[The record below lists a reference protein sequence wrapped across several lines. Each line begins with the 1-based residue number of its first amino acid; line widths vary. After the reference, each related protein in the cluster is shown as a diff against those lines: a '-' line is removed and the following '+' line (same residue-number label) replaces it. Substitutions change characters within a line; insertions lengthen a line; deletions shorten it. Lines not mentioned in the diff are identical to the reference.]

1 MKKLTRKTLI
11 TILSLA
17 LIIVILGTTT
27 FAWITISN
35 RAAVQGMEF
44 EVDTPNG
51 LQIERGEEIVEK
63 NFTNK
68 IIESQYNGIKYLQPV
83 SSVDGKDFYF
93 TPNLLSGVDG
103 RGQLTNTAKIY
114 EYDDESF
121 KQLYDGI
128 YDVKVQGYAEYT
140 YILKAVA
147 SSENTSVYLNEMNF
161 NYDGAED
168 ASNAY
173 KAFRVAVLTKQY
185 NGEAFDDEYTSLGV
199 ISASASKNNTPGA
212 AVGNTTPASEITIG
226 DDTFEVYQSSYGY
239 MLYKKGDTYYTDL
252 GQTEYTLKAGD
263 NALANTA
270 NRFALRKAEFV
281 LGVSF
286 KLHENG
292 LYEFTTN
299 LGNKVYGANQESVE
313 NDKFY
318 LVDGTTEAEL
328 NDEAEKVEGTST
340 VERTDINGVK
350 YYQFTT
356 SRGEE
361 VYGKSANA
369 DENTAYY
376 KLTFLEETATPT
388 TSYLDEVKEFDATK
402 PLMEVEEGKIGY
414 VMVTLRI
421 YVEGEDENC
430 NIATFVTLNNS
441 FKMDVAFG
449 LDQPQENIKLN

>member
-68 IIESQYNGIKYLQPV
+68 IVESNYNGIKYLQPV
-83 SSVDGKDFYF
+83 SSVNGKNFYF

-140 YILKAVA
+140 YILKATA
-147 SSENTSVYLNEMNF
+147 SSENTSVYLNELNF
-161 NYDGAED
+161 NYDGVED

-185 NGEAFDDEYTSLGV
+185 DGVAFDAEYTPLGV
-199 ISASASKNNTPGA
+199 ISANSSKNNTPGA
-212 AVGNTTPASEITIG
+212 AVGNTTPANKI
-226 DDTFEVYQSSYGY
+226 TFEDVEYNVYQSSYGY
-239 MLYKKGDTYYTDL
+239 MLYENGGTYYTDL
-252 GQTEYTLKAGD
+252 GQTAYELKTGD
-263 NALANTA
+263 TALATTA
-270 NRFALRKAEFV
+270 NRYALGKAEFV

-318 LVDGTTEAEL
+318 LVDGTTEAAI
-328 NDEAEKVEGTST
+328 DGEAEKVEGTST
-340 VERTDINGVK
+340 VKRTDLNGVD
-350 YYQFTT
+350 YYEFTT
-356 SRGEE
+356 SRNNK
-361 VYGKSANA
+361 VYGKSADA
-369 DENTAYY
+369 TENNAYY
-376 KLTFLEETATPT
+376 TLEFEDETVSAS
-388 TSYLDEVKEFDATK
+388 TSYLDEVQEFDATK

-414 VMVTLRI
+414 VLVTLRI

-430 NIATFVTLNNS
+430 KASSFFTLNNS

-449 LDQPQENIKLN
+449 FDQPQENIKLK